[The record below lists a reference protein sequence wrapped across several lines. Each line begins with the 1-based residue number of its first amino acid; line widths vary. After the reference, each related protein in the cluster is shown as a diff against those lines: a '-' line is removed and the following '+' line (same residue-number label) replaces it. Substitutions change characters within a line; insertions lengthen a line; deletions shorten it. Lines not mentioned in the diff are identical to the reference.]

1 VSAAFIKRTGT
12 GVAFR
17 ETFWLSLDTL
27 RVHKLRSFLTLLGV
41 ILAVFTLV
49 LVMSLV
55 HGLNRYIADRVAN
68 MGSNVFVVN
77 KTGICTSWETCMKVQ
92 KRPPIRMDDYIGL
105 KEASRLAKD
114 IAAGDD
120 NRTTVRYANE
130 ALEDVDLLGTT
141 ANFAEIRGI
150 EVGQGRFV
158 TETDDSHRSPV
169 CFVGTDIV
177 NRFFPSSDPITK
189 TIRVGPHSC
198 QIVGVA
204 KTMGSVF
211 GNSRDNFV
219 IFPLGTYAKWWLR
232 PNDSLFLLVQAH
244 QPEQMA
250 NVEDEVRAILRA
262 RRHVPYH
269 DPDNFGIISPT
280 SITNLWEEL
289 TGQIFAMIVGI
300 TSVFLV
306 VGGIVIMNIM
316 LASVVER
323 TREIG
328 IRKSLGAR
336 RRHIVMQ
343 FLVESA
349 TLAAT
354 GGAIGIAVAVLLVTI
369 IATAFD
375 FPIAT
380 SMSGVITALTL
391 STGVGLFFGIYP
403 AVRAARLDPI
413 EALRAEA

>member
-1 VSAAFIKRTGT
+1 MSALLRRNAT

-27 RVHKLRSFLTLLGV
+27 RAHKLRSFLTLLGV
-41 ILAVFTLV
+41 ILAVLTLV
-49 LVMSLV
+49 LVMSV
-55 HGLNRYIADRVAN
+55 VNGLNRYIADRVAN

-77 KTGICTSWETCMKVQ
+77 KTGICTSWEQCMKVQ
-92 KRPPIRMDDYIGL
+92 KRPPMRIDDYIDL

-114 IAAGDD
+114 IAAADD
-120 NRTTVRYANE
+120 NRTVVRYANE
-130 ALEDVDLLGTT
+130 VLEDVDLLGTT
-141 ANFAEIRGI
+141 ANFAAIRGI
-150 EVGQGRFV
+150 EVGQGRYIN
-158 TETDDSHRSPV
+158 ETDDAHRSAV
-169 CFVGTDIV
+169 CFVGTDVV
-177 NRFFPSSDPITK
+177 NRFFPTTDPITK

-198 QIVGVA
+198 TIVGVA

-219 IFPLGTYAKWWLR
+219 IFPLGTYSKWWLR
-232 PNDSLFLLVQAH
+232 PNDSLFFLVQAH
-244 QPEQMA
+244 LPEQMA
-250 NVEDEVRAILRA
+250 ELEDEVRAILRA

-269 DPDNFGIISPT
+269 DPDNFGIVSPS
-280 SITNLWEEL
+280 SITGLWEEL

-354 GGAIGIAVAVLLVTI
+354 GGAIGVALAVIIVMFIAA
-369 IATAFD
+369 AFD
-375 FPIAT
+375 FPIIT
-380 SMSGVITALTL
+380 SPSAVVTALTL

-403 AVRAARLDPI
+403 AMRAAKLDPI

>member
-1 VSAAFIKRTGT
+1 MSAAFINRTGT

-17 ETFWLSLDTL
+17 ETFWLSLDAL
-27 RVHKLRSFLTLLGV
+27 RAHKLRSFLTLLGV

-49 LVMSLV
+49 LVMSVV

-92 KRPPIRMDDYIGL
+92 KRPPMRFDDYNDLRDGVT
-105 KEASRLAKD
+105 LAKD
-114 IAAGDD
+114 IAAADD
-120 NRTTVRYANE
+120 NRTVVRYGNE
-130 ALEDVDLLGTT
+130 VLEDVDLLGTT

-150 EVGQGRFV
+150 EVGQGRFIN
-158 TETDDSHRSPV
+158 ETDDSHRSPV
-169 CFVGTDIV
+169 CFVGTDITK
-177 NRFFPSSDPITK
+177 RFFPSTDPVTK

-198 QIVGVA
+198 TIVGVA
-204 KTMGSVF
+204 KSMGNVF

-232 PNDSLFLLVQAH
+232 PNDSLFFLVQSH
-244 QPEQMA
+244 QPEQMGE
-250 NVEDEVRAILRA
+250 VEDQVRAVLRA
-262 RRHVPYH
+262 RRHVPYN
-269 DPDNFGIISPT
+269 DPDNFGIISPS
-280 SITNLWEEL
+280 SITGLWEEL

-306 VGGIVIMNIM
+306 VGGVVIMNIM

-328 IRKSLGAR
+328 LRKSLGAR

-354 GGAIGIAVAVLLVTI
+354 GGAIGIAVAGVIVMV
-369 IATAFD
+369 IAAAFD
-375 FPIAT
+375 FPIIT
-380 SMSGVITALTL
+380 SPSAVITALTL
-391 STGVGLFFGIYP
+391 STAVGLFFGIYP
-403 AVRAARLDPI
+403 AMRAARLDPI